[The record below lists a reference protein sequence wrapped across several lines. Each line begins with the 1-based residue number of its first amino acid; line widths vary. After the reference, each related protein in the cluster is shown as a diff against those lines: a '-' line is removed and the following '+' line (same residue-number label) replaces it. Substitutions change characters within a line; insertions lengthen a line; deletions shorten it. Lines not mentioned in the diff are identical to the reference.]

1 MLNNSEVTII
11 PDGRRIFLS
20 AEWRYLAMLN
30 YEVDGGVLAPYVPN
44 GTELDSWNGKIYL
57 SLVGFRFLNTRVW
70 GMAIPFHRNFD
81 EVNLRFYV
89 RRSEG
94 EEVRHGVVFIREF
107 VPKTL
112 IALVARALY
121 NEQYTALPMM
131 HNIEIALN
139 PTPFITAEY
148 QCRAERRWH
157 GFVARASGP
166 PAEAE
171 RDSLAHFISEHNW
184 GYAKQRDGGA
194 SEYYVGHPPWRIWH
208 NASAAFEGDAQA
220 LYGPRFATLLPR
232 APDFSLIAEGS
243 QVQVSAGR
251 RIA

>member
-1 MLNNSEVTII
+1 LLNNSPITV
-11 PDGRRIFLS
+11 PQGRRIFLS
-20 AEWRYLAMLN
+20 AQWRYLAMLN
-30 YEVDGGVLAPYVPN
+30 YEVDGDVLAAYVPR
-44 GTELDSWNGKIYL
+44 GTELDSWGGKIYL

-89 RRSEG
+89 RHSEG
-94 EEVRHGVVFIREF
+94 AEVRHGVVFIREF

-121 NEQYTALPMM
+121 NEQYTALPMK
-131 HNIEIALN
+131 HKIEIELN
-139 PTPFITAEY
+139 PTPFITTGY
-148 QCRAERRWH
+148 QCRVARLWH

-171 RDSLAHFISEHNW
+171 QESLAHFISEHNW
-184 GYAKQRDGGA
+184 GYAKQRDGGT

-208 NASAAFEGDAQA
+208 DASAAFDGDAHA
-220 LYGPRFATLLPR
+220 LYGPPFGTLLSR